1 MPQGNPSPSH
11 QPVLPVAWNVAQ
23 LPAEPGTAST
33 IRERSLKL
41 AFSTRSSPRSVLVR
55 QMLKLVNAMP
65 VPALLL
71 AEGGKIITVNAKGRA
86 LLSRGQATWPWHH
99 ESRLW
104 SALGWPAVP
113 FHQWEWNGR
122 LVSAWDYPLE
132 QSLDSQSLT
141 IRYVLEEPAPDHDS
155 QQGRLSHLGQEVLR
169 VVHDIRQPLTSLE
182 WYAALLGK
190 ETESVD
196 ERKALIDHL
205 VTTIRKF
212 DGLLANLLAFAKP
225 VQMETHRFRLSD
237 LLDEVEW
244 LAVYSLQQKQITIH
258 RSIESGLVDVWGDE
272 ALLKRAVLNV
282 VLNAIHASSPGGRIE
297 LICQRV
303 ACEESDS
310 SSGSGGQGIQV
321 LVRDYGCG
329 MRQEEV
335 EQMFNPFFSKRKGG
349 TGLGLPIV
357 KHIVQA
363 HHGLIDVQSEQG
375 TGTTVRLVLPQ

>member
-1 MPQGNPSPSH
+1 
-11 QPVLPVAWNVAQ
+11 
-23 LPAEPGTAST
+23 
-33 IRERSLKL
+33 
-41 AFSTRSSPRSVLVR
+41 
-55 QMLKLVNAMP
+55 
-65 VPALLL
+65 
-71 AEGGKIITVNAKGRA
+71 
-86 LLSRGQATWPWHH
+86 
-99 ESRLW
+99 
-104 SALGWPAVP
+104 
-113 FHQWEWNGR
+113 
-122 LVSAWDYPLE
+122 
-132 QSLDSQSLT
+132 
-141 IRYVLEEPAPDHDS
+141 
-155 QQGRLSHLGQEVLR
+155 
-169 VVHDIRQPLTSLE
+169 
-182 WYAALLGK
+182 
-190 ETESVD
+190 
-196 ERKALIDHL
+196 
-205 VTTIRKF
+205 
-212 DGLLANLLAFAKP
+212 
-225 VQMETHRFRLSD
+225 
-237 LLDEVEW
+237 
-244 LAVYSLQQKQITIH
+244 IH

-310 SSGSGGQGIQV
+310 SSGSGGQGVQV